1 MWSTE
6 ARDGRAALR
15 RTASLVPATNR
26 ASGRAMLRRLLP
38 SLLDSSPPLRPLA
51 HRAIAKRDVEHSRWA
66 VDGKFVMPKDN
77 IGVRVEPD
85 FVTEAEAAAIG
96 AEILAAGDAY
106 GYPYDGDTRTHLLDD
121 KGKVAKTEHRVNNI
135 RVTGRSEK
143 PDVQK
148 IPPWNYGDEFDTA
161 SLSPA
166 LAQLAEKIATCG
178 HFAVGPARDATINI
192 RENSFFQLDPHV
204 DPADDGPDVFILGL
218 ESSVVLTFTP
228 PEDLLPVPRRRDPR
242 EVGLR
247 SWSDRDIDVLVRPR
261 TLVHFTGLAR
271 STWMHAIR
279 AGVEVDAADGPA
291 TCDWWGQPDYLLR
304 RSPRRLS
311 IVLAFGEPVK

>member
-1 MWSTE
+1 M
-6 ARDGRAALR
+6 
-15 RTASLVPATNR
+15 
-26 ASGRAMLRRLLP
+26 
-38 SLLDSSPPLRPLA
+38 
-51 HRAIAKRDVEHSRWA
+51 
-66 VDGKFVMPKDN
+66 
-77 IGVRVEPD
+77 
-85 FVTEAEAAAIG
+85 
-96 AEILAAGDAY
+96 
-106 GYPYDGDTRTHLLDD
+106 LDD

-261 TLVHFTGLAR
+261 TLVHFP
-271 STWMHAIR
+271 
-279 AGVEVDAADGPA
+279 PA
-291 TCDWWGQPDYLLR
+291 SRGQPGCTRSVQVSRLTPQTDLLR
-304 RSPRRLS
+304 AIGGASPTTCCGDHRGGCRSFSRLAS
-311 IVLAFGEPVK
+311 L